1 MRNKENREF
10 RQLRTKL
17 LLRTVV
23 MLLVVVS
30 VIYTISSVRQKGTFT
45 RLAVSFFQTI
55 LGMDYGTA
63 LELYQRGIRD
73 HADAFI
79 MLAIVLVFVGLFLGY
94 LHGFTRYFTGISRGM
109 DALVQEETGEI
120 SLPPELV
127 SIERKMNAAKH
138 IFVQQKSEMALAQEW
153 KNDLV
158 MYLAHDLKT
167 PLASVISYLN
177 LLRDEKQISEELR
190 EKYLA
195 ISLDKAE
202 RLEDLINEFLEIAK
216 FNLSDITLQYRKINL
231 TRLLEQLVYESQPVL
246 KDRGLSCRLS
256 VAEDIFLDCDA
267 DKMQRV
273 FDNLLRNAA
282 IYSVPESEI
291 VIQAETAG
299 DMLTVTFINHGDTIP
314 EDKLERIFEQ
324 FYRLDSGRSSG
335 GAGLGLAIARQ
346 IVTLHKGTLT
356 AQSAQDT
363 TTFLVKLPLRRE
375 IV

>member
-1 MRNKENREF
+1 M
-10 RQLRTKL
+10 L
-17 LLRTVV
+17 LLT
-23 MLLVVVS
+23 VS
-30 VIYTISSVRQKGTFT
+30 VIYTLSSIRRKGVFT
-45 RLAVSFFQTI
+45 QLSVSFFQTV
-55 LGMDYGTA
+55 LGMDYEAA
-63 LELYQRGIRD
+63 LNLYQRSIRD

-79 MLAIVLVFVGLFLGY
+79 FAAIILVFVVLLLGH
-94 LHGFTRYFTGISRGM
+94 LHSIVRYFTGISHGM
-109 DALVQEETGEI
+109 DVLFQEDTGEI

-127 SIERKMNAAKH
+127 FIERKMNAAKH
-138 IFVQQKSEMALAQEW
+138 TYVRQKSEMALAQQR

-177 LLRDEKQISEELR
+177 LLRDEKEISEELR
-190 EKYLA
+190 EKYLG

-246 KDRGLSCRLS
+246 EERGLSCRLDA
-256 VAEDIFLDCDA
+256 AEDLLLDCDA

-282 IYSVPESEI
+282 IYSEPGNEI
-291 VIQAETAG
+291 RIQAETEG
-299 DMLTVTFINHGDTIP
+299 EMMHITFVNHGDTIP
-314 EDKLERIFEQ
+314 ADKLERIFEQ
-324 FYRLDSGRSSG
+324 FYRLDTGRSTG
-335 GAGLGLAIARQ
+335 GAGLGLAIARR
-346 IVTLHKGTLT
+346 IVTLHRGSIT
-356 AQSAQDT
+356 AESAQDT
-363 TTFLVKLPLRRE
+363 TTFLVMLPLRRE